1 MAPATAPSPSV
12 PATRRTSVP
21 EHVERL
27 RGLLAEALEDPARP
41 RTERRRVTDSGLVGR
56 VAAVDVEAPGP
67 LPSFDNSQM
76 DGFAVRAE
84 DLRTQ
89 ALSAAGES
97 TLPLAGVV
105 PAGAAAPELPPGG
118 VLAVMTGAPIP
129 EGADCVVPVERTTA
143 GRFEQ
148 ILPAPSAPGA
158 AEDAGDASPAQ
169 ITFTGLTEDDLQP
182 GRFIRR
188 TGSDVQAGDR
198 VLSVGDVL
206 TPSVLG
212 LLAALGLPDVRI
224 RPRARAL
231 VLSTGDEVRQPGS
244 PLHPGQLYDADT
256 PLLIAALESF
266 GVDVQAASA
275 TADDVEIFTDVVWAL
290 LAEHDPQLLVTAGG
304 ISAGAFEVVRQGLA
318 SRGVEFGSVAQQPGG
333 PQGWGLIPAQGR
345 QPAVA
350 VICLPGNPVSCA
362 VSLET
367 LVRPA
372 LAELDAACPPPH
384 RLTVR
389 LEEAVDSKPGVT
401 QYRRAVFTAPEAEAA
416 ASDPEQGQPVPE
428 VRLVGGPSS
437 HLLGHLAR
445 ADVLLEL
452 HEEDTHVEAGA
463 EREALLLTGRTLP

>member
-12 PATRRTSVP
+12 PTTRRPSVP

-27 RGLLAEALEDPARP
+27 RGVLAEALEDPARP

-76 DGFAVRAE
+76 DGFAVRSE
-84 DLRTQ
+84 DLPGG
-89 ALSAAGES
+89 GEH

-105 PAGAAAPELPPGG
+105 PAGSAAPELPAGA
-118 VLAVMTGAPIP
+118 VLAVMTGAPLP
-129 EGADCVVPVERTTA
+129 DGADCVIPVERTTA
-143 GRFEQ
+143 GGFDQ
-148 ILPAPSAPGA
+148 ILPARPAPDDDGPGA
-158 AEDAGDASPAQ
+158 PVQ
-169 ITFTGLTEDDLQP
+169 VTFTALSEEDLQP

-188 TGSDVQAGDR
+188 AGSDVEPGER
-198 VLSVGDVL
+198 VLSAGDVL
-206 TPSVLG
+206 TPSVIG
-212 LLAALGLPDVRI
+212 LLAALGQPDVQI
-224 RPRARAL
+224 RPRVRAL

-244 PLHPGQLYDADT
+244 PLQPGQLYDADT
-256 PLLIAALESF
+256 PLLIAALESL
-266 GVDVQAASA
+266 GVEVQAASA
-275 TADDVEIFTDVVWAL
+275 TADDVEMFTDVVEAL
-290 LAEHDPQLLVTAGG
+290 LAQHDPQLLITAGG
-304 ISAGAFEVVRQGLA
+304 ISAGAFEVVRQGLG

-345 QPAVA
+345 RPSVA
-350 VICLPGNPVSCA
+350 VVCLPGNPVSCA

-372 LAELDAACPPPH
+372 LAELDAACPPPL
-384 RLTVR
+384 RLIVR
-389 LEEAVDSKPGVT
+389 LEEPVDSKPGVT
-401 QYRRAVFTAPEAEAA
+401 QYRRAAFTPADPAAPEGDPAQSPAA
-416 ASDPEQGQPVPE
+416 PG

-452 HEEDTHVEAGA
+452 PEEDSHVEAGA